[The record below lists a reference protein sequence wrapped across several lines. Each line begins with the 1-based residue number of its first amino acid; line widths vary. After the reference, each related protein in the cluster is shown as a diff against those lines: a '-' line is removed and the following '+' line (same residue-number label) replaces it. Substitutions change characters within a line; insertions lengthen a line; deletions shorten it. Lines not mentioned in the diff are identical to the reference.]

1 MNSVMP
7 IFKFPNTS
15 NALLA
20 FLFLV
25 FQTIPLHAQVK
36 LKEHRKL
43 VQESAASGT
52 ALHSLDTLFCGG
64 KAIAKVVVTAK
75 TGETILEQA
84 IMAFNSQAPVI
95 IVNSI
100 SLSNKSG
107 LAETYHHFEFP
118 GIGRSCDVRY
128 KNNSEAYDLIC
139 KYGLLNLHG
148 LDTVKAEMFATVKGV
163 AKSTGGSRLDTINSD
178 KSLVV
183 KRDTKAEILFEKE
196 EIAQGGVL
204 IGSFKENTISGP
216 GGELR
221 QLIIYN
227 SVGAL
232 ICTATRTDKAGNSW
246 SLLTYKDNR
255 FNSAKF
261 TSENDL
267 KELVTYLIERGYL

>member
-1 MNSVMP
+1 MNSVMS
-7 IFKFPNTS
+7 IFRFPNSTITI
-15 NALLA
+15 LT
-20 FLFLV
+20 FLFFV
-25 FQTIPLHAQVK
+25 FQSLPVFSQIKQ
-36 LKEHRKL
+36 KEHRRL

-52 ALHSLDTLFCGG
+52 ALYSLDTLFCGG
-64 KAIAKVVVTAK
+64 KALARVVVTAK

-84 IMAFNSQAPVI
+84 VMAFNSEAPAI
-95 IVNSI
+95 IINSI

-107 LAETYHHFEFP
+107 LSETYHHFEFP
-118 GIGRSCDVRY
+118 GIGRNCDVKY
-128 KNNSEAYDLIC
+128 KDNKEAYDLIC
-139 KYGLLNLHG
+139 KYGLINLHG

-163 AKSTGGSRLDTINSD
+163 AKSTGSSRLDTINSD

-204 IGSFKENTISGP
+204 IGSFKENSISGP

-232 ICTATRTDKAGNSW
+232 ICTATRTDKVNNSW

-261 TSENDL
+261 ISENDL
-267 KELVTYLIERGYL
+267 KELLTYLIEKGYL